1 MSHFLRYIVEASVC
15 LAFFYLVYWLFLKK
29 ETYFHLNRIY
39 LVLALLLSF
48 IIPMLNVASPF
59 FTAPARSAAMPF
71 SRGQA
76 VSAPPIGLAEIIVG
90 SYIAGVVLFFVRF
103 VFHLAKLHAVVKKYG
118 IWKSHNVKIVSVDRE
133 FAPFSFLNVVFLNAR
148 NIGGVDLDRILAHEK
163 VHIQQGHSLDVL
175 LMELV
180 IIFQWFNP
188 FVWPYKKSLQET
200 HEYLA
205 DSGVIAQGFSAA
217 AYELLV
223 FEQHVGAQLFE
234 FANNFKQSQIKRRLT
249 MMSKIKSKNAAK
261 LKLLFVLPLAA
272 FLVLAFAN
280 PKPAKSSEHTIV
292 PVEQEMAGQERQVS
306 EEKVAQA
313 KEELKKLKGK
323 EEKIRQMLATAEDPE
338 KKKELKK
345 SLETVLAKEQEMEHF
360 LQKAGAAP
368 PPVPDGDALKAE
380 YKALLSKEAKIKEEL
395 AKTEN
400 PEKKAELKALL
411 QKVSAKKEDLQ
422 SMMEGN
428 GPAVAEPT
436 IEELKKEYMLLD
448 KKGEE
453 VRAKVAKTTDP
464 QQKAQLEDTLK
475 KIGQK
480 QEQIKIKA
488 QELKKAQE
496 EKK

>member
-1 MSHFLRYIVEASVC
+1 MNHFLRYIVEASAC
-15 LAFFYLVYWLFLKK
+15 LALFYLVYWLFLKK

-39 LVLALLLSF
+39 LVSALLLAF
-48 IIPMLNVASPF
+48 IIPGLNIVSPF
-59 FTAPARSAAMPF
+59 VTAAAQSQATSF
-71 SRGQA
+71 SHGQA
-76 VSAPPIGLAEIIVG
+76 LPASSLGLAEIIVG
-90 SYIAGVVLFFVRF
+90 SYVAGVVLFFARF
-103 VFHLAKLHAVVKKYG
+103 VFHLVKLHAVVRRYG
-118 IWKSHNVKIVSVDRE
+118 IWKSRNIRIVSVDKE

-148 NIGGVDLDRILAHEK
+148 NIGGVDLERILAHER

-180 IIFQWFNP
+180 IILQWFNP

-280 PKPAKSSEHTIV
+280 PKPAKSSEHATSLIL
-292 PVEQEMAGQERQVS
+292 QEKVGQEWQVS
-306 EEKVAQA
+306 QEKVAQA
-313 KEELKKLKGK
+313 KEDLKKLKGK
-323 EEKIRQMLATAEDPE
+323 EEKIRQMLATTEDPE

-345 SLETVLAKEQEMEHF
+345 SLEAVLAKEQEMEHF

-368 PPVPDGDALKAE
+368 PPAPDGDELKAE

-411 QKVSAKKEDLQ
+411 KKVTAKKADLQ
-422 SMMEGN
+422 AVMEGN
-428 GPAVAEPT
+428 GPAIAEPT
-436 IEELKKEYMLLD
+436 IEELKKEYVLLD

-453 VRAKVAKTTDP
+453 VRTELAKTTDP
-464 QQKAQLEDTLK
+464 NQKAKLEDTLK
-475 KIGQK
+475 KIAQK
-480 QEQIKIKA
+480 QEQIKMKA

>member
-1 MSHFLRYIVEASVC
+1 MNHFLRYIVEASAC
-15 LAFFYLVYWLFLKK
+15 LALFYLVYWLFLKK

-39 LVLALLLSF
+39 LVSALLLAF
-48 IIPMLNVASPF
+48 IIPGLNVASPF
-59 FTAPARSAAMPF
+59 FTASARSAATSF
-71 SRGQA
+71 SHGQA
-76 VSAPPIGLAEIIVG
+76 VPAPSIGLAEIIVG
-90 SYIAGVVLFFVRF
+90 SYIAGVVLFFIRF
-103 VFHLAKLHAVVKKYG
+103 VFHLAKLYAVVKRHG
-118 IWKSHNVKIVSVDRE
+118 IWKSHNIRIVSVDRE

-148 NIGGVDLDRILAHEK
+148 NIGDVDLERILAHEK

-180 IIFQWFNP
+180 IILQWFNP

-272 FLVLAFAN
+272 LLVLAFAN
-280 PKPAKSSEHTIV
+280 PKPARSSEHAAAPAV
-292 PVEQEMAGQERQVS
+292 QEKAGQEWQVS
-306 EEKVAQA
+306 KEKVAQA
-313 KEELKKLKGK
+313 KEELKMLKNK
-323 EEKIRQMLATAEDPE
+323 EEKIRQMLATTEDPE

-345 SLETVLAKEQEMEHF
+345 SLETVLVKEQEMTSF
-360 LQKAGAAP
+360 LKNAGAAP
-368 PPVPDGDALKAE
+368 PLPANGDELKAE

-395 AKTEN
+395 ANTES

-411 QKVSAKKEDLQ
+411 QKVTAKKADIQ

-428 GPAVAEPT
+428 GPASEPT
-436 IEELKKEYMLLD
+436 IEDLKKEYMSLD
-448 KKGEE
+448 QKGEQ
-453 VRAKVAKTTDP
+453 VRAELAKTTDP
-464 QQKAQLEDTLK
+464 NQKAKLEDTLK
-475 KIGQK
+475 KIAQK
-480 QEQIKIKA
+480 QEMIKAKA
-488 QELKKAQE
+488 QEIKKAQE
-496 EKK
+496 EKKQ